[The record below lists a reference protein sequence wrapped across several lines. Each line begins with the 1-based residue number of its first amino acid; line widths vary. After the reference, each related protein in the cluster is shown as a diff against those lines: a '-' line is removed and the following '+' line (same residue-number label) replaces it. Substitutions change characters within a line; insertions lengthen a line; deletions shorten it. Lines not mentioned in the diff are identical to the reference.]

1 VKRGLRLRLAFTHA
15 LVAVVA
21 IVIVAVIVFVVGG
34 QRFDTYLEQVQ
45 STRDAAVVNMLA
57 QTYVAPDGWD
67 ANAVYTLSRV
77 AINNNVDVAVYSLDG
92 QLLFTVQGRHYGRGM
107 MGDGAG
113 MMGDGAGMMGGGAGA
128 ASGAPLPSGSPTPGY
143 GAGQFKVQTSPIV
156 VRGQKVGTAEI
167 YANVGMRQAAESA
180 YQSALTKNLVIAGVA
195 AAIVAF
201 LISLFVSR
209 RITAPLEEL
218 TDAAAD
224 VATGDYGV
232 RVAPRGNDEVSAL
245 AAAFNAMADRLA
257 RDEQWRRDMTADLSH
272 ELRTPLATI
281 QTRIEALED
290 GVLPSTPENLRVI
303 GAEVER
309 LGRLLGALRNLN
321 ELESED
327 LDVEHEP
334 LDLAEVAADALARAD
349 AAFVA
354 KGVTLES
361 RLMPVTVRADRD
373 RLLQVA
379 GNLLDNALKFTP
391 EGGHVHVAV
400 GEGDAP
406 TPDEADDMSCHGFD
420 VTGKRWAVLTVRDS
434 GTGIDPVDLPF
445 VFDRFYRSQSA
456 RSTQG
461 VGLGLAIARGLI
473 EAQGGEIEAANRPDG
488 GAVFTVRLP
497 RAG

>member
-1 VKRGLRLRLAFTHA
+1 MRRGLRLRLAITHA
-15 LVAVVA
+15 LVAIVA
-21 IVIVAVIVFVVGG
+21 IVIVALVVNIVGG
-34 QRFDTYLEQVQ
+34 QRFDTYLAQVQ
-45 STRDAAVVNMLA
+45 RARNEAVVGTLA
-57 QTYVAPDGWD
+57 QTYKAPDGWD
-67 ANAVYTLSRV
+67 ANAVYALSRV
-77 AINNNVDVAVYSLDG
+77 AMSNNVDAAVYSLDG
-92 QLLFTVQGRHYGRGM
+92 QLLFTVQGRHYGPGMMNGM
-107 MGDGAG
+107 MGDTS
-113 MMGDGAGMMGGGAGA
+113 GMMGGAGA
-128 ASGAPLPSGSPTPGY
+128 SASPTPAASAN
-143 GAGQFKVQTSPIV
+143 AGQFTIATFPVV
-156 VRGQKVGTAEI
+156 VRGQKVATADI
-167 YANVGMRQAAESA
+167 YSNVGMRQAAESA
-180 YQSALTKNLVIAGVA
+180 YQSALTRNLIIAAVVA
-195 AAIVAF
+195 AVVAF

-224 VATGDYGV
+224 VATGDFGV
-232 RVAPRGNDEVSAL
+232 RVAPRANDEVGAL
-245 AAAFNAMADRLA
+245 ASAFNAMADRLA

-290 GVLPSTPENLRVI
+290 GVLPATPENLRVI

-327 LDVEHEP
+327 LEVEHEP
-334 LDLAEVAADALARAD
+334 LDLAEVAGDAVARAET
-349 AAFVA
+349 AYAA

-361 RLMPVTVRADRD
+361 VVSPAIVKADRD

-391 EGGHVHVAV
+391 QGGRVDLEV
-400 GEGDAP
+400 GEGQAP
-406 TPDEADDMSCHGFD
+406 TPDEADDMTCRGFSI
-420 VTGKRWAVLTVRDS
+420 GGQRWAVLTVSDS
-434 GTGIDPVDLPF
+434 GSGIDPVDLPF

-461 VGLGLAIARGLI
+461 VGLGLAIARGLV
-473 EAQGGEIEAANRPDG
+473 EAQGGEIDAANKPAG

-497 RAG
+497 LVG